1 MMTSSP
7 FKIVSWQMNHY
18 CEQWI
23 ADWCEENGW
32 TDWFQEQSSY
42 WAFPPQAVMPTPIP
56 VQVLKTIKAQEGLS
70 LDEKQWCILAIVSL
84 LCGLAVSFAT
94 AEPIA
99 GLVGFA
105 VCAAIVGRLDDDAL
119 PE

>member
-1 MMTSSP
+1 MNYS
-7 FKIVSWQMNHY
+7 FKMNHY

-32 TDWFQEQSSY
+32 TDYFEQQSSY

-56 VQVLKTIKAQEGLS
+56 IQVLRSIKVKEGLS
-70 LDEKQWCILAIVSL
+70 LDEKQWCVLAIVTL
-84 LCGLAVSFAT
+84 VTGLVISAMT
-94 AEPIA
+94 AEPVA
-99 GLVGFA
+99 GMLGFA
-105 VCAAIVGRLDDDAL
+105 GCAAIVGRLDDDAL

>member
-1 MMTSSP
+1 MMNHS
-7 FKIVSWQMNHY
+7 FKIDRLQMNHY

-56 VQVLKTIKAQEGLS
+56 MQVLKSIKAEQGLS
-70 LDEKQWCILAIVSL
+70 MDEKQWCILAIVSL
-84 LCGLAVSFAT
+84 VSGLVLSFST

-99 GLVGFA
+99 GFLGFT